1 MTDQAKNIIS
11 IVVLGQDYKISCD
24 PSENDQVIESAKILN
39 GKLIEIRENSNIDEG
54 KASIIAALNITKD
67 LLSIKNTQIS
77 GKSSDDSLRKLSLEI
92 ENQIKS
98 LTSFN

>member
-67 LLSIKNTQIS
+67 LLSIKNSQIS
-77 GKSSDDSLRKLSLEI
+77 DKSSDDSLRKLSLEI

>member
-1 MTDQAKNIIS
+1 MTEQAKNIIS

-39 GKLIEIRENSNIDEG
+39 GKLKEIRENSNIDEG

-67 LLSIKNTQIS
+67 LLSIKNTKIS
-77 GKSSDDSLRKLSLEI
+77 DKSSDDSLRKLSLEI

>member
-1 MTDQAKNIIS
+1 MTEQAKNIIS

-39 GKLIEIRENSNIDEG
+39 GKLKEIRENSNIDEG

>member
-1 MTDQAKNIIS
+1 MTEQAKNIIS
-11 IVVLGQDYKISCD
+11 IVVLGQDYKISCY

>member
-1 MTDQAKNIIS
+1 MTEQAKNIIS

-39 GKLIEIRENSNIDEG
+39 GKLKEIRENTNIDEG

-67 LLSIKNTQIS
+67 LLSIKNTKIS
-77 GKSSDDSLRKLSLEI
+77 DKSSDDSLRKLSLEI

>member
-67 LLSIKNTQIS
+67 LLSIKNTKIS
-77 GKSSDDSLRKLSLEI
+77 DKSSDDSLRKLSLEI

>member
-1 MTDQAKNIIS
+1 MTEQAKNIIS

-39 GKLIEIRENSNIDEG
+39 EKLKAIRENSNIDEG

-67 LLSIKNTQIS
+67 LLSIKNTKIS
-77 GKSSDDSLRKLSLEI
+77 DKNSDDSLRKLSLEI

>member
-1 MTDQAKNIIS
+1 MTEQAKNIIS

-39 GKLIEIRENSNIDEG
+39 GKLKEIRENSNIDEG

-67 LLSIKNTQIS
+67 LLSIKNIKMS
-77 GKSSDDSLRKLSLEI
+77 DKSSDDSLRKLSLEI

>member
-1 MTDQAKNIIS
+1 MTEQAKNIIS

-39 GKLIEIRENSNIDEG
+39 GKLKEIRENSNIDEG

-67 LLSIKNTQIS
+67 LLSIKNSQIS
-77 GKSSDDSLRKLSLEI
+77 DKSSDDSLRKLSLEI

>member
-1 MTDQAKNIIS
+1 MTEQAKNIIS

-39 GKLIEIRENSNIDEG
+39 GKLKEIRENTNIDEG

-67 LLSIKNTQIS
+67 LLSIKNIKMS
-77 GKSSDDSLRKLSLEI
+77 DKSSDDSLRKLSLEI

>member
-1 MTDQAKNIIS
+1 MTEQAKNIIS

-39 GKLIEIRENSNIDEG
+39 GKLKEIRENSNIDEG

-67 LLSIKNTQIS
+67 LLSIKNSQLS
-77 GKSSDDSLRKLSLEI
+77 DKSSDDSLRKLSLEI

>member
-1 MTDQAKNIIS
+1 MTEQAKNIIS

-39 GKLIEIRENSNIDEG
+39 GKLKEIRENTNIDEG

-67 LLSIKNTQIS
+67 LLSIKNTKIS
-77 GKSSDDSLRKLSLEI
+77 DKSSGDSLRKLSLEI

>member
-1 MTDQAKNIIS
+1 MTEQAKNIIS

>member
-1 MTDQAKNIIS
+1 MTEQAKNIIS

-54 KASIIAALNITKD
+54 KASIIVALNITKD
-67 LLSIKNTQIS
+67 LLSIKNTKIS
-77 GKSSDDSLRKLSLEI
+77 DKSSDDSLRKLSLEI

>member
-1 MTDQAKNIIS
+1 MTEQAKNIIS

-67 LLSIKNTQIS
+67 LLSIKNSQIS
-77 GKSSDDSLRKLSLEI
+77 DKSSDDSLRKLSLEI

>member
-1 MTDQAKNIIS
+1 MTEQAKNIIS

-67 LLSIKNTQIS
+67 LLSIKNTKIS
-77 GKSSDDSLRKLSLEI
+77 DKSSDDSLRKLSLEI